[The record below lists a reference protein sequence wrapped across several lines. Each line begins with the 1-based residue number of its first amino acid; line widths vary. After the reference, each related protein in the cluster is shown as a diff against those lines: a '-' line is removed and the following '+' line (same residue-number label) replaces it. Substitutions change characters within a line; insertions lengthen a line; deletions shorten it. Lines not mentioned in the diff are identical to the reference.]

1 MRDDSSSFIKNSPEP
16 WSSAACRLSCARHAI
31 KESKARRRLKSL
43 DEGRKMD
50 TMKDRNV
57 MLRDDRNLMATIS
70 LNDELQFNDHSSLSL
85 FASCVDG

>member
-1 MRDDSSSFIKNSPEP
+1 
-16 WSSAACRLSCARHAI
+16 
-31 KESKARRRLKSL
+31 
-43 DEGRKMD
+43 MD

-85 FASCVDG
+85 LRYVLTAESCLN